1 MTTRKSFEEQR
12 KQLELE
18 LVKMG
23 KMVIAAV
30 SSSVEALK
38 DNNVE
43 EAKKIIAHDSAIN
56 ENRRYIEEECISLIA
71 TQQPV
76 ACDLRDLIAI
86 MNINTELER
95 MGDYAA
101 GNAHIVVMMEDQP
114 LIKPLI
120 DIPLMSEKAISM
132 IKRSLEAFMQ
142 RDVEAARA
150 LCHED
155 DDVDMLYDRIYHEL
169 ISIMIKDPEKTAGAT
184 YLLWVAHNLERIADR
199 VTNICERTVYLV
211 TGEIEESN
219 VSKY

>member
-1 MTTRKSFEEQR
+1 MATRKSFEEQR

-23 KMVIAAV
+23 EMVIHAV
-30 SSSVEALK
+30 NSSVDALK
-38 DNNVE
+38 NKNLD
-43 EAKKIIAHDSAIN
+43 EAKKIIENDSAIN
-56 ENRRYIEEECISLIA
+56 EKQRYIEEECISLIA

-101 GNAHIVVMMEDQP
+101 GNANIVVMMGAQP

-120 DIPLMSEKAISM
+120 DIPLMAEKASDM
-132 IKRSLEAFMQ
+132 IKRSLKAFMH

-155 DDVDMLYDRIYHEL
+155 DDVDMLYNRVYHEL
-169 ISIMIKDPEKTAGAT
+169 ISIMIKAPEKTAGAT
-184 YLLWVAHNLERIADR
+184 YLIWAAHNLERIADR

-211 TGEIEESN
+211 TGEIEEGN

>member
-1 MTTRKSFEEQR
+1 MTTRKSFEEQ
-12 KQLELE
+12 KTLLELE
-18 LVKMG
+18 LIKMG
-23 KMVIAAV
+23 EMVIHAV
-30 SSSVEALK
+30 NSSVDALK
-38 DNNVE
+38 NKNVE
-43 EAKKIIAHDSAIN
+43 VAKKIIAHDLAIN
-56 ENRRYIEEECISLIA
+56 ARRRYIEEECISLIA

-101 GNAHIVVMMEDQP
+101 GTANVTVMMGDQP

-120 DIPLMSEKAISM
+120 DIPLMAEKATDM
-132 IKRSLEAFMQ
+132 IERSLKAFMQ

-155 DDVDMLYDRIYHEL
+155 DDVDLLYDRVYHDL
-169 ISIMIKDPEKTAGAT
+169 ISIMIKDPEQITGAT
-184 YLLWVAHNLERIADR
+184 YLMWVAHNLERIADR

-211 TGEIEESN
+211 TGEIEETN